1 MGNIAYFEIPTDDIE
16 RARKFYSKVFGWEI
30 KNTPMPNLP
39 DYSSVN
45 TGKAIIQD
53 GMAQLNMGGMMKR
66 MFPHQQITNYVQVD
80 SVDKTLELV
89 KHNGGKQC
97 GERLVIPSVGI
108 IAFLTD
114 SEGNM
119 LGLWEAEKK
128 L

>member
-53 GMAQLNMGGMMKR
+53 DASLITTSAQQWIN
-66 MFPHQQITNYVQVD
+66 D
-80 SVDKTLELV
+80 SKS
-89 KHNGGKQC
+89 Q
-97 GERLVIPSVGI
+97 
-108 IAFLTD
+108 LTPP
-114 SEGNM
+114 G
-119 LGLWEAEKK
+119 
-128 L
+128 